1 MIKNI
6 NMKIRG
12 MFRFA
17 VYTLLPLVGGAWA
30 GVSCQDFFDQE
41 SDHVIYAEKDHLGS
55 ASDTLYSMTGVLQ
68 KLQALGDRTILLGEL
83 RGDLM
88 DLTSVADKDLREVA
102 QFKVSKDNAY
112 NRPLDYYAV
121 INNCNYFIE
130 HVDTSM
136 LNSLKEYVFM
146 REYAAVKGIRAWTY
160 LQLVLNYGKVPFV
173 DKPILTKDASE
184 ATYPT
189 YDLMAVCDY
198 FINDLQQLADN
209 DSYVNETFDV
219 TRETPM
225 YGEMLGIDSR
235 FFYFPLNIL
244 LGDLYLWRAT
254 ETGNKSDYKEAARR
268 YYTYISR
275 RNGNNS
281 AYYTGIYQKCWTP
294 GSTSYLGYVDS
305 YSPNLFSSNREKG
318 YGANSELITL
328 IPGDSLQSD
337 PNYSR
342 LRGLMQT
349 TMTNNSDF
357 MVSLVPSQGLR
368 EISAAQV
375 YCNPGTNGLKSSTTY
390 APQGLSNNRTG
401 DLRFSS
407 WFTESQNATY
417 TVTVSGTSQTQRIDL
432 YQTVNKYRTGN
443 VSVMRRS
450 TVYLRL
456 AEALNG
462 AGYPH
467 MAFEVLSV
475 GLNNDS
481 IAKRVLPYYPT
492 LGDTT
497 FIREFQFPNTRYIPV
512 IADYYGTKGQAP
524 VPNTLGIHSRGS
536 GFTPFNDFYCMPND
550 TIEPN
555 ATKRAQLQS
564 EQQAFVDSLLLNE
577 GALELAW
584 EGTRYFDI
592 MRYALRQVNPGKT
605 MQDII
610 GARKG
615 KANSASTLGEL
626 NSLLDKRN
634 WYLEWDGKIGWKE

>member
-1 MIKNI
+1 
-6 NMKIRG
+6 
-12 MFRFA
+12 
-17 VYTLLPLVGGAWA
+17 
-30 GVSCQDFFDQE
+30 
-41 SDHVIYAEKDHLGS
+41 
-55 ASDTLYSMTGVLQ
+55 
-68 KLQALGDRTILLGEL
+68 
-83 RGDLM
+83 
-88 DLTSVADKDLREVA
+88 
-102 QFKVSKDNAY
+102 
-112 NRPLDYYAV
+112 
-121 INNCNYFIE
+121 
-130 HVDTSM
+130 
-136 LNSLKEYVFM
+136 M

-281 AYYTGIYQKCWTP
+281 AYYTGNYQRCWTP

-305 YSPNLFSSNREKG
+305 YYNLFSSNREKG
-318 YGANSELITL
+318 YGTNSELITL

-349 TMTNNSDF
+349 TLTDNSDF

-375 YCNPGTNGLKSSTTY
+375 YCNPGTNGLRSSTTY

-407 WFTESQNATY
+407 WFMESQNATY
-417 TVTVSGTSQTQRIDL
+417 TVTVNGTSQTQRLDL
-432 YQTVNKYRTGN
+432 YQHVDKYLTGN

-492 LGDTT
+492 LGDST

-536 GFTPFNDFYCMPND
+536 GFTPFNDYYCMPND

-564 EQQAFVDSLLLNE
+564 EQQAFVDSLILNE
-577 GALELAW
+577 NALEMCF
-584 EGTRYFDI
+584 EGTRFYDL
-592 MRYALRQVNPGKT
+592 MRYAYRQDNPGKT
-605 MQDII
+605 MAKFIY
-610 GARKG
+610 GRR
-615 KANSASTLGEL
+615 GEGERATMMGEIKKNL
-626 NSLLDKRN
+626 EDQRN
-634 WYLEWDGKIGWKE
+634 WFLNWNGKIGF